1 MKLHSSEA
9 HDNYRKVSSSLV
21 KTPRWDFS
29 SVIADMLKFY
39 AEQVKN
45 GANGC
50 DVTNFTTLKYKRTLG
65 VSGKIEKIQ
74 CSL

>member
-21 KTPRWDFS
+21 KTPRWDFF

-39 AEQVKN
+39 SEQVKN
-45 GANGC
+45 GTNGYEI
-50 DVTNFTTLKYKRTLG
+50 TNNN
-65 VSGKIEKIQ
+65 
-74 CSL
+74 